1 MYRFNKG
8 KYAMWEYVVR
18 VTHLSV
24 SFRISKLSSV
34 NIKPKR
40 PEKVPSGMPLF
51 TPNRIVILL
60 ENIEYHG
67 VKSRRDRKLR
77 IKSHRDA
84 NLQPI
89 EPPCC

>member
-24 SFRISKLSSV
+24 SFRISKLSSA

-51 TPNRIVILL
+51 NPNRIVILL

-67 VKSRRDRKLR
+67 VKSRRNARSSFR
-77 IKSHRDA
+77 QNI
-84 NLQPI
+84 NLARRT
-89 EPPCC
+89 